1 MILAIFSKTIYP
13 KMNTH
18 PVPSSMKEEVVP
30 TVKWVANNSHCN
42 AECAG

>member
-18 PVPSSMKEEVVP
+18 PVPASMKEEVVP
-30 TVKWVANNSHCN
+30 TVKWVAHNSHCN